1 MFLANTLLEH
11 YFLNLFSDWAS
22 GKAMEHC
29 VILSNYA
36 RASMNRR
43 VVSEGDGEGG
53 TPDLNLL
60 PPSDPFLAPF
70 LQKASHCSTD
80 V

>member
-43 VVSEGDGEGG
+43 VVSKGDGGG
-53 TPDLNLL
+53 PYPRFKFA

>member
-1 MFLANTLLEH
+1 MFLADTLLEH

-22 GKAMEHC
+22 GKAMERC
-29 VILSNYA
+29 VILPKYA

-43 VVSEGDGEGG
+43 VVSGG
-53 TPDLNLL
+53 VGGHTPRFKFVPL
-60 PPSDPFLAPF
+60 SDPFLDPF
-70 LQKASHCSTD
+70 LLKASHCSTD